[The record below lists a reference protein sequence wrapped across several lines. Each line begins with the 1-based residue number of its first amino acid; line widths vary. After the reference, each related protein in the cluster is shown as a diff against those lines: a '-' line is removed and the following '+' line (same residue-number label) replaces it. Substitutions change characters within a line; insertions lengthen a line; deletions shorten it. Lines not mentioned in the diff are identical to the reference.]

1 MYKVIGG
8 VKSRTLRVLWMLEE
22 LGVDYEHIVASPR
35 SDEVREHNPS
45 GKVPVLLV
53 DGEAVTDSMAILAF
67 LGDRHGKLTRPAGSI
82 ERARQDGL
90 SFRILDEL
98 DATLWTAARHSF
110 VLPEELRVP
119 AVKTTLRW
127 EFEQATQYMSNL
139 LGDQPYLMGDEMT
152 IPDILLT
159 HCLGWAI
166 NARFAVEDENLRAY
180 MDRLRSREAFQ
191 RATSR

>member
-22 LGVDYEHIVASPR
+22 IGVDYDHIAAAPR
-35 SDEVREHNPS
+35 SDEVLEHNPS

-53 DGEAVTDSMAILAF
+53 DGEALTDSMAILSF
-67 LGDRHGKLTRPAGSI
+67 LGDRHGELTHPAGSI

-90 SFRILDEL
+90 SFRILDEM
-98 DATLWTAARHSF
+98 DAAIWSAARHSF
-110 VLPEELRVP
+110 VLPEERRVP
-119 AVKTTLRW
+119 QVKTTLRW
-127 EFEQATQYMSNL
+127 EFEKAADYMSAL
-139 LGDQPYLMGDEMT
+139 LGEKPSLMGDDMT

-166 NARFAVEDENLRAY
+166 NARFNFDGENLRAY
-180 MDRLRSREAFQ
+180 LDRLRSRDAFQ
-191 RATSR
+191 RAVAR

>member
-1 MYKVIGG
+1 MCKVIGG

-22 LGVDYEHIVASPR
+22 LGVDYDHVVAAPQT
-35 SDEVREHNPS
+35 DEVRTHNPS

-53 DGEAVTDSMAILAF
+53 DGEALTDSMAILSF
-67 LGDRHGKLTRPAGSI
+67 LGDRHGKLTHPAGSI

-90 SFRILDEL
+90 SFRILDEM
-98 DATLWTAARHSF
+98 DAILWTAARHSF
-110 VLPEELRVP
+110 VLPEEMRVP
-119 AVKTTLRW
+119 QVKTTLRW
-127 EFEQATQYMSNL
+127 EFENATRYMSNL
-139 LGDQPYLMGDEMT
+139 LGDQPFLMGDELT

-166 NARFAVEDENLRAY
+166 NARFNVGDENLRAY

-191 RATSR
+191 RAVSR

>member
-22 LGVDYEHIVASPR
+22 IGAEYEHVAARPR

-45 GKVPVLLV
+45 GKIPVLLV
-53 DGEAVTDSMAILAF
+53 DGEALTDSMAILAF
-67 LGDRHGKLTRPAGSI
+67 LGDRHGKLSHPAGSI

-98 DATLWTAARHSF
+98 DATLWMAARHSF
-110 VLPEELRVP
+110 ILPEERRVP

-127 EFEQATQYMSNL
+127 EFEQATQSL
-139 LGDQPYLMGDEMT
+139 SDQLGGQPFLMGDEIT

-166 NARFAVEDENLRAY
+166 NARFKFEDENLRSY
-180 MDRLRSREAFQ
+180 MDRLRSRDAFQ
-191 RATSR
+191 RAAAS

>member
-22 LGVDYEHIVASPR
+22 LGVDYEHVVASPR

-53 DGEAVTDSMAILAF
+53 DGEALTDSMAILSF
-67 LGDRHGKLTRPAGSI
+67 LGDRHGKLTHPAGSI

-90 SFRILDEL
+90 SFRILDEM

-110 VLPEELRVP
+110 VLSEEMRVP
-119 AVKTTLRW
+119 QVKTTLRW

-139 LGDQPYLMGDEMT
+139 LGVQPFLMGDELT

-166 NARFAVEDENLRAY
+166 NARFNVEDENLRAY

-191 RATSR
+191 RAVSR

>member
-22 LGVDYEHIVASPR
+22 VGAEYEHVAAAPR

-45 GKVPVLLV
+45 GKIPVLLV
-53 DGEAVTDSMAILAF
+53 DGEALTDSMAILAF
-67 LGDRHGKLTRPAGSI
+67 LGDRHGKLSHPAGSI

-90 SFRILDEL
+90 SFRILDEM
-98 DATLWTAARHSF
+98 DAALWTAARHSF
-110 VLPEELRVP
+110 ILPEEKRVP

-139 LGDQPYLMGDEMT
+139 LGDKPFLMGEDIT

-166 NARFAVEDENLRAY
+166 NARFAVEDENLHNY

-191 RATSR
+191 RAAAS

>member
-22 LGVDYEHIVASPR
+22 LGVDYGHVVASPR

-53 DGEAVTDSMAILAF
+53 DGEALTDSMAILSF
-67 LGDRHGKLTRPAGSI
+67 LGDRHGKLTHPAGSI

-90 SFRILDEL
+90 SFRILDEM

-110 VLPEELRVP
+110 VLPEEMRVP
-119 AVKTTLRW
+119 QVKTTLRW

-139 LGDQPYLMGDEMT
+139 LGVQPFLMGDELT

-166 NARFAVEDENLRAY
+166 NARFNVEDENLRAY

-191 RATSR
+191 RAVSR

>member
-1 MYKVIGG
+1 MYEVIGG

-22 LGVDYEHIVASPR
+22 IGATYQHLAAAPR
-35 SDEVREHNPS
+35 SDEVVTHNPS
-45 GKVPVLLV
+45 GKVPVFLV
-53 DGEAVTDSMAILAF
+53 DGEALTDSMAILSF
-67 LGDRHGKLTRPAGSI
+67 LGDRHGKLTHPSGSI

-90 SFRILDEL
+90 SFRILDEI

-110 VLPEELRVP
+110 VLPEEMRVP
-119 AVKTTLRW
+119 QVKATLKW

-139 LGDQPYLMGDEMT
+139 LGDKPFLMGDEMT

-166 NARFAVEDENLRAY
+166 NARFPFEDKNLRAFL
-180 MDRLRSREAFQ
+180 DRLRSRDAFQ
-191 RATSR
+191 RAVNR

>member
-22 LGVDYEHIVASPR
+22 IGVDYEHIVAAPR
-35 SDEVREHNPS
+35 SDDVRKHNPS

-53 DGEAVTDSMAILAF
+53 DGEALTDSMAILSF
-67 LGDRHGKLTRPAGSI
+67 LGDRHGKLTHPAGSI
-82 ERARQDGL
+82 ERAQQDGL

-98 DATLWTAARHSF
+98 DAVLWSAARHSF
-110 VLPEELRVP
+110 ILPEQMRVP

-127 EFEQATQYMSNL
+127 EFEKAADYMSTL
-139 LGDQPYLMGDEMT
+139 LGEKPFLMGEDIT
-152 IPDILLT
+152 IPDILLA

-166 NARFAVEDENLRAY
+166 NARFQFEGENLRAY
-180 MDRLRSREAFQ
+180 LDRLRSRDAFQ
-191 RATSR
+191 RAAAL